1 MRSKLVIVLYSNFVY
16 FAYLIKIMQPFHVL
30 LLIAIYFGILIFVSY
45 LTSKDDSNDSFF
57 RANKSSPW
65 LLVAFGMIGA
75 SLSGVTFIS
84 VPGDVGTGM
93 FGYMQVVF
101 GYLLGYM
108 VIAFVLMPVYYKFNV
123 TSIYE
128 YLGDRFGIASH
139 KTGAAF
145 FFISRVLGSAFRLFL
160 VASVL
165 HEYVFKYWNFPFP
178 LTVIISVALILI
190 YTFKGGVK
198 TVVWTDTIQTFLMLA
213 ALVVTIVLIY
223 QEMGWGF
230 GDFIGSEAIK
240 NYDKMFFFD
249 DILEKNHFLKQ
260 FLGGMFIAI
269 CMTGLDQDMMQK
281 NLTCKSLKDAQKN
294 MVSFSIVLT
303 FVNFIFLLL
312 GALLFVYAEAKG
324 IQVPVVDGV
333 TKTDL
338 LYPEIALKSDLG
350 SSVALFF
357 VLGLI
362 AAAYSSADSALT
374 ALTTSFCIDFLNI
387 EKRPENTQKRTR
399 EIVHIGMSVLM
410 VLVII
415 CFYYVLDQSVISGI
429 LTVAGYTYGPL
440 LGLFAFGI
448 LTKYKL
454 KDNLVPYVAIGS
466 VILCYVVANIPS
478 NYLGGYKFGYE
489 LLIVNGIFTFLGLIL
504 IRRK

>member
-1 MRSKLVIVLYSNFVY
+1 
-16 FAYLIKIMQPFHVL
+16 MQPIHVL
-30 LLIAIYFGILIFVSY
+30 ILIAVYFGILIFVSY
-45 LTSKDDSNDSFF
+45 LTGKEDSNDSFF

-65 LLVAFGMIGA
+65 FLVAFGMIGA

-84 VPGDVGTGM
+84 VPGDVGSNM
-93 FGYMQVVF
+93 FGYMQVVL

-108 VIAFVLMPVYYKFNV
+108 VIAFVLMPIYYRLNV

-128 YLGDRFGIASH
+128 YLGNRFGMTSH
-139 KTGAAF
+139 KTGAGF
-145 FFISRVLGSAFRLFL
+145 FFLSRVLGSAFRLFL

-165 HEYVFKYWNFPFP
+165 HEFVFKYWNFPFP
-178 LTVIISVALILI
+178 ITVIISVALILI

-198 TVVWTDTIQTFLMLA
+198 TVVWTDTIQTLLMLV

-223 QEMGWGF
+223 QEMGWGL
-230 GDFIGSEAIK
+230 GDFIGSDAIK
-240 NYDKMFFFD
+240 KYDKVFFFE
-249 DILEKNHFLKQ
+249 DILAKNHFIKQ

-281 NLTCKSLKDAQKN
+281 NLTCRSLKDAQKN
-294 MVSFSIVLT
+294 MVSFSIILI
-303 FVNFIFLLL
+303 FVNFVFLLL
-312 GALLFVYAEAKG
+312 GALLFVYAETKG
-324 IQVPVVDGV
+324 ISIPMVDGV
-333 TKTDL
+333 VKTDL
-338 LYPEIALKSDLG
+338 LYPEIALHSNLG
-350 SSVALFF
+350 LPVAIFF
-357 VLGLI
+357 TLGLI

-399 EIVHIGMSVLM
+399 KKVHIGMSVLM

-415 CFYYVLDQSVISGI
+415 CFYYVLNQSVISGI

-448 LTKYKL
+448 LTKFKI
-454 KDNLVPYVAIGS
+454 KDRLVPYVAIAS
-466 VILCYVVANIPS
+466 VILCYIIANIPS
-478 NYLGGYKFGYE
+478 DYLGGYKFGYE

-504 IRRK
+504 IRRKQH

>member
-1 MRSKLVIVLYSNFVY
+1 
-16 FAYLIKIMQPFHVL
+16 MQPLHVL
-30 LLIAIYFGILIFVSY
+30 LLIVIYFGLLVFISY

-65 LLVAFGMIGA
+65 FLVAFGMIGA

-84 VPGDVGTGM
+84 VPGDVGSGM

-108 VIAFVLMPVYYKFNV
+108 VIAFVLMPIYYRLNV

-128 YLGDRFGIASH
+128 YLGNRFGIASH

-145 FFISRVLGSAFRLFL
+145 FFISRVLGSAFRLYL

-165 HEYVFKYWNFPFP
+165 HEFIFKYWNFPFP
-178 LTVIISVALILI
+178 LTVVISVALILI
-190 YTFKGGVK
+190 YTFRGGVK
-198 TVVWTDTIQTFLMLA
+198 TVVWTDTIQTLLMLV

-223 QEMGWGF
+223 SEMGWGL
-230 GDFIGSEAIK
+230 GDFIGSEAIEK
-240 NYDKMFFFD
+240 YDKMFFFE
-249 DILEKNHFLKQ
+249 DILAKNHFFKQ

-294 MVSFSIVLT
+294 MVSFSFVLI

-312 GALLFVYAEAKG
+312 GALLFVYAETKG
-324 IQVPVVDGV
+324 IKVPVIDGV
-333 TKTDL
+333 VKTDL
-338 LYPEIALKSDLG
+338 LYPEIALNSDLG
-350 SSVALFF
+350 LPVAIFF
-357 VLGLI
+357 TLGLI

-387 EKRPENTQKRTR
+387 EKRAENTQKHTR
-399 EIVHIGMSVLM
+399 QKVHISMSILM

-415 CFYYVLDQSVISGI
+415 CFHYVLNQSVISGI

-440 LGLFAFGI
+440 LGLFSFGI
-448 LTKYKL
+448 LTEFKIKAP
-454 KDNLVPYVAIGS
+454 LVPYVAIAS
-466 VILCYVVANIPS
+466 VGICYIIANIPS

-489 LLIVNGIFTFLGLIL
+489 LLILNGILTFLGLIL

>member
-1 MRSKLVIVLYSNFVY
+1 
-16 FAYLIKIMQPFHVL
+16 MQPIHVL
-30 LLIAIYFGILIFVSY
+30 LLIVIYFGVLIFVSY
-45 LTSKDDSNDSFF
+45 LTGKEDSNESFF
-57 RANKSSPW
+57 KANKSSPW
-65 LLVAFGMIGA
+65 FLVAFGMIGA

-84 VPGDVGTGM
+84 VPGDVGGNM

-108 VIAFVLMPVYYKFNV
+108 VIAFVLLPVYYRLNV

-128 YLGDRFGIASH
+128 YLGDRFGIVSH

-145 FFISRVLGSAFRLFL
+145 FFVSRVLGSAFRLFL

-165 HEYVFKYWNFPFP
+165 HEFVFKHWNLPFP
-178 LTVIISVALILI
+178 VTVIISVLLILA
-190 YTFKGGVK
+190 YTFKGGIK
-198 TVVWTDTIQTFLMLA
+198 TVVWTDTIQTLLMLI

-223 QEMGWGF
+223 QQMGWGL

-240 NYDKMFFFD
+240 QYDKIFFFD
-249 DILEKNHFLKQ
+249 DILAKNHFIKQ

-294 MVSFSIVLT
+294 MVFFSVVLV

-312 GALLFVYAEAKG
+312 GALLFVYASSKG
-324 IQVPVVDGV
+324 IEVPVVDGAI
-333 TKTDL
+333 KTDL
-338 LYPEIALKSDLG
+338 LYPEIALNSDLG
-350 SSVALFF
+350 LPVAIFF
-357 VLGLI
+357 MLGLI

-387 EKRPENTQKRTR
+387 EKRELSTQKNTR
-399 EIVHIGMSVLM
+399 KKVHVGMGVLM
-410 VLVII
+410 VIVII
-415 CFYYVLDQSVISGI
+415 CFYYILNQSVISGI

-448 LTKYKL
+448 LTKFKIND
-454 KDNLVPYVAIGS
+454 KLVPYVALAS
-466 VILCYVVANIPS
+466 VALCYIIANIPS
-478 NYLGGYKFGYE
+478 EYLGGYKFGYE
-489 LLIVNGIFTFLGLIL
+489 LLVVNGLITFFGLIL

>member
-1 MRSKLVIVLYSNFVY
+1 M
-16 FAYLIKIMQPFHVL
+16 
-30 LLIAIYFGILIFVSY
+30 FVSY
-45 LTSKDDSNDSFF
+45 LTGKEDSNDSFF

-65 LLVAFGMIGA
+65 FLVAFGMIGA

-84 VPGDVGTGM
+84 VPGDVGSGM

-101 GYLLGYM
+101 GYLIGYF
-108 VIAFVLMPVYYKFNV
+108 VIAFVLMPIYYRLNV

-128 YLGDRFGIASH
+128 YLGDRFGIISH
-139 KTGAAF
+139 KTGALF

-165 HEYVFKYWNFPFP
+165 HEFVFKHWHFPFP
-178 LTVIISVALILI
+178 LTVIISVLLILL
-190 YTFKGGVK
+190 YTFRGGVK
-198 TVVWTDTIQTFLMLA
+198 TVVWTDTIQTLLMLI

-223 QEMGWGF
+223 QQMGWGL
-230 GDFIGSEAIK
+230 GDFIGSDAIK
-240 NYDKMFFFD
+240 QYDKIFFFD
-249 DILEKNHFLKQ
+249 DILAKNHFLKQ

-294 MVSFSIVLT
+294 MVSFSIVLV

-312 GALLFVYAEAKG
+312 GALLFVYAQTKG
-324 IQVPVVDGV
+324 IEIPIVEGV
-333 TKTDL
+333 QKTDL
-338 LYPEIALKSDLG
+338 LYPEIALNSGLG
-350 SSVALFF
+350 LPVAIFF
-357 VLGLI
+357 MLGLI

-387 EKRPENTQKRTR
+387 EKRPEKTQKSTR
-399 EIVHIGMSVLM
+399 KKVHIGMSVLM
-410 VLVII
+410 ILVII
-415 CFYYVLDQSVISGI
+415 CFYYVLNQSVISGI

-448 LTKYKL
+448 LTKNKI
-454 KDNLVPYVAIGS
+454 KDQLVPYIAIAS
-466 VILCYVVANIPS
+466 VVISYIIANIPS
-478 NYLGGYKFGYE
+478 EYLGGYKFGYE
-489 LLIVNGIFTFLGLIL
+489 LLIVNGLLTFVGLLL
-504 IRRK
+504 ISSKPSKAKSVD